1 MSLRKLLT
9 VTIIVLFLLI
19 FIGTLLIS
27 ISNFRSYL
35 INQVQTQT
43 QNAAT
48 TLSFSLSQYAN
59 KQDTVTMRT
68 MVDAVF
74 ETGNY
79 QQITLTS
86 VDGKTII
93 SRTLE
98 NRKPP
103 APWWFVHL
111 MAFYPEPSTAIV
123 SAGWKQF
130 GNIIISSST
139 GLVYEKLWTTSLAL
153 SSLFLVS
160 FLITLGL
167 MLFAVHYFLKPL
179 NAVKAQAENISA
191 RNFTIVDKLP
201 WTKELRSVVEVMNKL
216 SCRVETLFTEQSQL
230 TDKLRDQAYRDPL
243 TKLGNR
249 HYFTMQF
256 EHILTE
262 QEQGFD
268 GALFLLEIQNFNKL
282 KTSRGFEFAEN
293 YLLKIVQILQD
304 FALQNGKTLVCRLS
318 DVGFVL
324 LQPNV
329 SPADAAHMA
338 KAITQELSSLQGNQE
353 VICQVHIGVAIY
365 KHDQSLSDLLSQA
378 DMALRAAQV
387 RGNYDWF
394 MYKAEEVEKLHI
406 HSASQWKKILSDV
419 IDNNKIILQYQP
431 IYTFK
436 GEQKSLLSYEVLIRI
451 PDENEELLTAAHFI
465 PMAESLNFMEALDKQ
480 VIEKV
485 LKQLANADHSLN
497 LSVNLSAYSILSKSF
512 RTWLLSVLSEK
523 AQLARRL
530 TLEIPE
536 PCINSNLALVKTFV
550 NDLSDYHCAIS
561 IDQFG
566 RGFSSLQYLRSL
578 NVNNVKIDGSFTH
591 HIDHNTENQFFV
603 HTLTEIAHNIDIKVI
618 AMSIENAAELAMMKT
633 LAIDGYQGYFLA
645 RPSSDLIKM

>member
-9 VTIIVLFLLI
+9 ITIVILFTLI

-27 ISNFRSYL
+27 INNFRNYI

-59 KQDTVTMRT
+59 KADIVTMST

-79 QQITLTS
+79 QQIALKAL
-86 VDGKTII
+86 DGKVII

-98 NRKPP
+98 TRIEP
-103 APWWFVHL
+103 APQWFIHL
-111 MAFYPEPSTAIV
+111 MAFSPVPATAIV

-130 GNIIISSST
+130 GNIVIYSAT
-139 GLVYEKLWTTSLAL
+139 DLVYQKLWATSLAL
-153 SSLFLVS
+153 TGLFLAG
-160 FLITLGL
+160 FIITLGL
-167 MLFAVHYFLKPL
+167 MLLAVHYFLKPL

-201 WTKELRSVVEVMNKL
+201 WTKELCSVVEVMNKL
-216 SCRVETLFTEQSQL
+216 SRRVETLFDEQSQL

-256 EHILTE
+256 EHLLTE
-262 QEQGFD
+262 KEQGFD
-268 GALFLLEIQNFNKL
+268 GALFLLEVQNYNKL
-282 KTSRGFEFAEN
+282 KTLRGFDFAEN
-293 YLLKIVQILQD
+293 YLLKIVQILQK
-304 FALQNGKTLVCRLS
+304 FAVQNGKTLVCRLS

-324 LQPNV
+324 LQPNI

-338 KAITQELSSLQGNQE
+338 KEILQEISSLLNNQE
-353 VICQVHIGVAIY
+353 AVCQVHMGIAIY
-365 KHDQSLSDLLSQA
+365 KHDQLLTDLLSQA

-387 RGNYDWF
+387 RNNYEWF
-394 MYKAEEVEKLHI
+394 MYRAEEVEKLHI
-406 HSASQWKKILSDV
+406 HSATQWKRILTDV
-419 IDNNKIILQYQP
+419 IENNKIILQYQP
-431 IYTFK
+431 IYTFT

-451 PDENEELLTAAHFI
+451 PDENGELLTAAHFI

-480 VIEKV
+480 VIEKTLTQLTNSDPQ
-485 LKQLANADHSLN
+485 LKFSIN
-497 LSVNLSAYSILSKSF
+497 LSSYSMLSSSF
-512 RTWLLSVLSEK
+512 RTWLLAKLSNHIH
-523 AQLARRL
+523 LTNRL
-530 TLEIPE
+530 TFEIPE
-536 PCINSNLALVKTFV
+536 PCINGNLATIKTFV
-550 NDLSDYHCAIS
+550 NDLSDCHCTVS

-578 NVNNVKIDGSFTH
+578 NITYVKIDGSFTR
-591 HIDHNTENQFFV
+591 HIDHDTENQFFV
-603 HTLTEIAHNIDIKVI
+603 HTLTEIAHNIDIRVI
-618 AMSIENAAELAMMKT
+618 AMSIENVGELNTMKT
-633 LAIDGYQGYFLA
+633 LGIDGYQGYFLG
-645 RPSSDLIKM
+645 RPSGDLT